1 MENSFWNKI
10 KDEYISIVIGIIVSL
25 PAIGIVIPQI
35 FSVMGEQQVMDLPTS
50 FKLFSMAY
58 FTMPLVILFI
68 LSFFQFTNDVLL
80 NLRKQILGIIIPI
93 AVVSVLLIFPKSKIE
108 NFPLINALPWLLIG
122 LWGCYWWLFH
132 KTINKLI
139 KDVTTYKD
147 EIKNKNS
154 PPASESIKQQL
165 PDSPTETQTPVD
177 IAAGSAVSNSSLEP
191 TTTNW
196 GNDVA
201 APPVTIQPDNTPVN
215 PLPANGAPEEKLK
228 ESYVAIKLGVFY
240 LFIAAQLVVVIML
253 TLFNKV
259 YNNHFWI
266 WIMIASYAAVLI
278 YYLLH
283 PGLKTL
289 RLNKEIS
296 SSFLPS
302 ILGIVVII
310 ISIIFYTSKNKDASF
325 NFTTI
330 NAKYLENFSGI
341 ELVNKNREKIDNL
354 DSVYAD
360 VGRQLND
367 QKISMIPLNYLN
379 AIIKDG
385 HPSKDSLYLLNEKII
400 SYYKFGTDKKD
411 TIVDKVKPI
420 NTFLKHHA
428 NNARTAVLSGKL
440 DSLYSLLQNDYNPK
454 TAKTREKKVK
464 DLLDNIET
472 NSLYKALNDSNS
484 KNTYKYQSIQNTL
497 QSKRKSLVIQS
508 RLLSD
513 KIKRQ
518 QINLIK
524 DLQHAGIII
533 FLTTLIVVASFL
545 LILSYNDDNF
555 HPETLPEV
563 NPIKKILQI
572 VCLVIAILLI
582 PLVKI
587 VPEEQVDP
595 EKPSS
600 IFLVSNWN
608 LARSLPEPEEKSG
621 NTDTKKTS
629 RPGLTPVQPAG
640 DCCCHESGDTLKIKF
655 IDSTSVAVGNLIKT
669 IDANS
674 KLLNIYFATVNQVL
688 LRPNPQQPIID
699 TTRFLRRMDTTNKL
713 LRNFS
718 TDLNSIAAKTD
729 RNLQDIKN
737 AINSSQIKS
746 KLPN

>member
-10 KDEYISIVIGIIVSL
+10 KDEYASIAIGIIVSL

-35 FSVMGEQQVMDLPTS
+35 FSILGEQQVIDLPVL

-68 LSFFQFTNDVLL
+68 LSFFQFTNDVLIKL
-80 NLRKQILGIIIPI
+80 QKQVWGIIILI
-93 AVVSVLLIFPKSKIE
+93 AIVFILLIFPKSKIGK
-108 NFPLINALPWLLIG
+108 FPLINTLPALLIFLLG
-122 LWGCYWWLFH
+122 YYWWFFH
-132 KTINKLI
+132 KTINILI
-139 KDVTTYKD
+139 KDVATYKA
-147 EIKNKNS
+147 EIENKNN
-154 PPASESIKQQL
+154 PTTSESINQQSPNSPIADQPSADISTESSL
-165 PDSPTETQTPVD
+165 PNR
-177 IAAGSAVSNSSLEP
+177 ALEP
-191 TTTNW
+191 TSTNL
-196 GNDVA
+196 GNES
-201 APPVTIQPDNTPVN
+201 APPPLTTQPAKT
-215 PLPANGAPEEKLK
+215 PANPSPANDTPEEKLK
-228 ESYVAIKLGVFY
+228 ESYAAIKLGVFY
-240 LFIAAQLVVVIML
+240 LFIAAQLVVVIIL

-266 WIMIASYAAVLI
+266 WIMIGSYAAVLI
-278 YYLLH
+278 YYLFH
-283 PGLKTL
+283 PGLKAL
-289 RLNKEIS
+289 RLAREIS

-302 ILGIVVII
+302 ILGIVVLI
-310 ISIIFYTSKNKDASF
+310 ISIIFYTSKNKGTSSS
-325 NFTTI
+325 FTTD
-330 NAKYLENFSGI
+330 NADYLENFSGI
-341 ELVNKNREKIDNL
+341 ESVNANRKKIDTL
-354 DSVYAD
+354 DSAYV
-360 VGRQLND
+360 VIERQLND
-367 QKISMIPLNYLN
+367 QKISMIPLNYL
-379 AIIKDG
+379 AEILKDG
-385 HPSKDSLYLLNEKII
+385 HPSKDSLYLLNAKVI
-400 SYYKFGTDKKD
+400 SYYRFGTDKPIRVD
-411 TIVDKVKPI
+411 TAKPI
-420 NTFLKHHA
+420 NTFLKQHA
-428 NNARTAVLSGKL
+428 DSTHSAILSRKL
-440 DSLYSLLQNDYNPK
+440 DHLYTFLQNDRNTESVK
-454 TAKTREKKVK
+454 IHDKKVK
-464 DLLDNIET
+464 DLLDTIKTDN
-472 NSLYKALNDSNS
+472 LYTALADSNS
-484 KNTYKYQSIQNTL
+484 KNTYLYQSIQKTIL
-497 QSKRKSLVIQS
+497 SKRKSLVIQS
-508 RLLSD
+508 GILSE

-545 LILSYNDDNF
+545 LILSYKDDHY

-563 NPIKKILQI
+563 NPIKKILQT

-608 LARSLPEPEEKSG
+608 LAKSLPEAEEKSG

-640 DCCCHESGDTLKIKF
+640 DCCCHGSGDTLKIKF

-718 TDLNSIAAKTD
+718 TDLNSIAAKTG

-746 KLPN
+746 KLSN